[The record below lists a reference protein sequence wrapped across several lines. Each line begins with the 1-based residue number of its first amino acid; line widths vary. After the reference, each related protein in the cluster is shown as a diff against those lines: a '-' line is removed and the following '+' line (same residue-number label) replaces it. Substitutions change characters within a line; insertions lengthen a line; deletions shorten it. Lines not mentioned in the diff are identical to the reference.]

1 MLNKEITNVDMGKM
15 EIYCGNENS
24 NPILLFQLFH
34 QIFFKY
40 CWGEL
45 AYVGRDFYKIVLPI
59 KQVLPKDVI
68 LFIIPMK
75 MKNRQESL
83 NLRNLQIMKVIIH

>member
-1 MLNKEITNVDMGKM
+1 M
-15 EIYCGNENS
+15 EIYAETKNS
-24 NPILLFQLFH
+24 NRSYYFNYFTR
-34 QIFFKY
+34 FSFKY

-59 KQVLPKDVI
+59 KQVLRKMFI